1 MYLHRSQK
9 LVYNTKHFISTCKVS
24 ELNYYNIF
32 PHFYIFDLAMW
43 IHFLS
48 FSFSY
53 RFCSSAQADLEY
65 SQTELKKQLEEEKK
79 QRLSGGHVDT
89 GQEATVTTL
98 EFSLEIEAFVFVPS
112 VCWWCFTIIFSQPL
126 ETWRIWKSWP
136 ANPLYLLNLSFTVC
150 RWPEQPIICKFTRV
164 WLCWSDNLP
173 TREDMIYLV
182 SSSTSQ
188 QSQLCRRVTSCPR
201 PRTGPGN
208 SSQGRPELAGF
219 WWVSLLP
226 LTIT

>member
-1 MYLHRSQK
+1 
-9 LVYNTKHFISTCKVS
+9 
-24 ELNYYNIF
+24 
-32 PHFYIFDLAMW
+32 MW

-98 EFSLEIEAFVFVPS
+98 EFSLAIEAFVFVPS

-150 RWPEQPIICKFTRV
+150 RWPEQPIICKFIWV
-164 WLCWSDNLP
+164 WLCGSDNFQ
-173 TREDMIYLV
+173 TSEDMIYLV

>member
-98 EFSLEIEAFVFVPS
+98 EFSLEIEAFVFPPS
-112 VCWWCFTIIFSQPL
+112 ADDASPSFSANHLKPGAFEKVGPQIHFTS
-126 ETWRIWKSWP
+126 
-136 ANPLYLLNLSFTVC
+136 
-150 RWPEQPIICKFTRV
+150 
-164 WLCWSDNLP
+164 
-173 TREDMIYLV
+173 
-182 SSSTSQ
+182 
-188 QSQLCRRVTSCPR
+188 
-201 PRTGPGN
+201 
-208 SSQGRPELAGF
+208 
-219 WWVSLLP
+219 
-226 LTIT
+226 